1 MRIECENCGKKYKI
15 DEGKIKGQSVK
26 LRCRACKNIMVVEK
40 PAPKDEDLVDF
51 GAIATSPATLQQED
65 RPDADFVTSKEGKP
79 AETASEGLGP
89 ETESAPKKI
98 RFGLF
103 PKIIILM
110 LIASLLPL
118 GVYWAI
124 TSKKSSDRVRE
135 STENLMAQTALGLS
149 NQVDEWVD
157 KNVRVLKAAA
167 GLPEIIA
174 MDRTLQEPA
183 LKAIQKAYP
192 WMYLVFTV
200 DPNGLNTARSDG
212 KPLKD
217 YSDRQYYK
225 GVMQGKKLSWQT
237 LIGKTSKKPALV
249 LAVPII
255 SAGRIVG
262 VMAMASTIDDISK
275 SVARWRRG
283 KTGFAFLVDETG
295 KVVSHQRKR
304 YVIEQK
310 KLNTHPLIQAYRK
323 DKKAKTAIFK
333 DDRGRDVLGH
343 IRGTQYD
350 WALVVR
356 QETEEVFEAL
366 KGVQQFSLI
375 LLVVTIFIVSI
386 IAWLFARALVK
397 PIMTL
402 TDIAERMS
410 LGELD
415 IKVDVKSKDE
425 IGLLAQAVER
435 MRISL
440 NLAMSRLRRKR

>member
-1 MRIECENCGKKYKI
+1 MKIQCENCGKKYRI
-15 DEGKIKGQSVK
+15 DEGKIKGHSVK
-26 LRCRACKNIMVVEK
+26 LRCRACENIMVVEK
-40 PAPKDEDLVDF
+40 PEPKDEDMVDF
-51 GAIATSPATLQQED
+51 GSIATSAEKDWLDDES
-65 RPDADFVTSKEGKP
+65 VTPIEGKP
-79 AETASEGLGP
+79 AETTGAGLGT
-89 ETESAPKKI
+89 EIESAPKKI

-103 PKIIILM
+103 FRIIVLM
-110 LIASLLPL
+110 LVVSLFPL

-124 TSKKSSDRVRE
+124 TSNQTSDRVRE
-135 STENLMAQTALGLS
+135 STETLMAQTAMGLG
-149 NQVDEWVD
+149 NHVDEWID
-157 KNVRVLKAAA
+157 KNVRVLNVAA
-167 GLPEIIA
+167 GLPGIVA

-200 DPNGLNTARSDG
+200 DPNGLNVARDDG

-217 YSDRQYYK
+217 YSDRLYYK

-249 LAVPII
+249 LAVPIM
-255 SAGRIVG
+255 SGGRIVG
-262 VMAMASTIDDISK
+262 VMAAAVTIDEISK
-275 SVARWRRG
+275 SVARWSRG

-304 YVIEQK
+304 FVIEQK
-310 KLNTHPLIQAYRK
+310 NLNAHPLIQAYRK

-343 IRGTQYD
+343 IRGNQYD

-356 QETEEVFEAL
+356 QETEEVYGAL
-366 KGVQQFSLI
+366 KGIQQFSLI
-375 LLVVTIFIVSI
+375 LLIATILIVSI
-386 IAWLFARALVK
+386 IAWFFARALVM

-415 IKVDVKSKDE
+415 IKVNVKAKDE
-425 IGLLAQAVER
+425 IGLLALAIER

-440 NLAMSRLRRKR
+440 NLAMSRLRRKRQ

>member
-1 MRIECENCGKKYKI
+1 MEVQCENCGKIYRI
-15 DEGKIKGQSVK
+15 NEAKIKGHSAKFKCVD
-26 LRCRACKNIMVVEK
+26 CDNIITVEK
-40 PAPKDEDLVDF
+40 PAPKVDDAADF
-51 GAIATSPATLQQED
+51 GSVAASSSQMD
-65 RPDADFVTSKEGKP
+65 HMDADSARPYDNKSPKTNNVRLN
-79 AETASEGLGP
+79 A

-103 PKIIILM
+103 FKIIILM
-110 LIASLLPL
+110 LVVSLFPL

-124 TSKKSSDRVRE
+124 TFKESSDRVRE
-135 STENLMAQTALGLS
+135 STEILMAQTALGLS

-157 KNVRVLKAAA
+157 KNVRALKAAA
-167 GLPEIIA
+167 GLPEIVA
-174 MDRTLQEPA
+174 MKRSLQEPA

-200 DPNGLNTARSDG
+200 DPNGLNAARSDG

-217 YSDRQYYK
+217 YSDRLYYK
-225 GVMQGKKLSWQT
+225 GVMQGKELSWQT

-255 SAGRIVG
+255 SADRIVG
-262 VMAMASTIDDISK
+262 VMAAAATIDDISK

-295 KVVSHQRKR
+295 KVVSHQRKQF
-304 YVIEQK
+304 VVEQK
-310 KLNTHPLIQAYRK
+310 NLNAHPLIQAYRK

-333 DDRGRDVLGH
+333 DDHGRDVLGH
-343 IRGTQYD
+343 VYGNRYD

-356 QETEEVFEAL
+356 QETEEVLGTL

-375 LLVVTIFIVSI
+375 LLIATIFIVSI
-386 IAWLFARALVK
+386 IAWFFARALVK
-397 PIMTL
+397 PITTL
-402 TDIAERMS
+402 TDVAERMS

-415 IKVDVKSKDE
+415 IEVTVKSKDE
-425 IGLLAQAVER
+425 LGLLALAIER

-440 NLAMSRLRRKR
+440 NMAMARLRRKR

>member
-1 MRIECENCGKKYKI
+1 MRIECENCGKKYRI

-40 PAPKDEDLVDF
+40 PAPKGEDLVDF
-51 GAIATSPATLQQED
+51 GSIAASQQKD
-65 RPDADFVTSKEGKP
+65 LPDTDSVMSSEGKP
-79 AETASEGLGP
+79 AETTSAGLGA

-103 PKIIILM
+103 LKIVILM
-110 LIASLLPL
+110 LVASLLPL
-118 GVYWAI
+118 GVYWSI
-124 TSKKSSDRVRE
+124 TFNKTSDLFL
-135 STENLMAQTALGLS
+135 ENAETFMAQTGLGVK
-149 NQVDEWVD
+149 NQVDEWID
-157 KNVRVLKAAA
+157 KNVRALNTAAR
-167 GLPEIIA
+167 LPAMIA
-174 MDRTLQEPA
+174 MDRKRQEPV
-183 LKAIQKAYP
+183 LKAIQKSYP

-200 DPNGLNTARSDG
+200 DPNGFNTARSDG

-225 GVMQGKKLSWQT
+225 GVMQGKKISWQT
-237 LIGKTSKKPALV
+237 VIGKTSKKPALV
-249 LAVPII
+249 MAVPIL

-275 SVARWRRG
+275 SVARWRHG
-283 KTGFAFLVDETG
+283 STGFAFLVDETG
-295 KVVSHQRKR
+295 KVVSHQRKS

-310 KLNTHPLIQAYRK
+310 NLNTHPLIQAYRK
-323 DKKAKTAIFK
+323 DKRAKTLQFK
-333 DDRGRDVLGH
+333 DEQGREVLGH
-343 IRGTQYD
+343 VLGNQYD
-350 WALVVR
+350 WVLVVR
-356 QETEEVFEAL
+356 QESQEIHEPL
-366 KGVQQFSLI
+366 KGVQQFFYI
-375 LLVVTIFIVSI
+375 LLIVTILAVFI
-386 IAWLFARALVK
+386 IAWFFARTVVK

-415 IKVDVKSKDE
+415 IKVDVNSKDE

-440 NLAMSRLRRKR
+440 NLAMSRLRRKK

>member
-1 MRIECENCGKKYKI
+1 MRIECENCGKKYRI

-26 LRCRACKNIMVVEK
+26 LRCRACKNIMVVKK
-40 PAPKDEDLVDF
+40 PAPKSEDLVDF
-51 GAIATSPATLQQED
+51 GSIAASQQKD
-65 RPDADFVTSKEGKP
+65 LPDTDSVMSNEGKP
-79 AETASEGLGP
+79 AETTSAGLGT

-103 PKIIILM
+103 FKIIILM

-118 GVYWAI
+118 GVYWGI
-124 TSKKSSDRVRE
+124 TSKQSSDRVRE

-167 GLPEIIA
+167 SLPEIIA
-174 MDRTLQEPA
+174 MDRTLQEPV

-275 SVARWRRG
+275 SMARWRRG

-333 DDRGRDVLGH
+333 DDSGRDVLGH
-343 IRGTQYD
+343 IRGTQYG

-356 QETEEVFEAL
+356 QETEEVFEPL

-375 LLVVTIFIVSI
+375 LLVATIFIVSI
-386 IAWLFARALVK
+386 IAWLFARALVM

-440 NLAMSRLRRKR
+440 NLAMSRLRRKK

>member
-1 MRIECENCGKKYKI
+1 MKIQCENCGKKYRL
-15 DEGKIKGQSVK
+15 DEGKIKGNSVK
-26 LRCRACKNIMVVEK
+26 LRCRACENIMVVEK
-40 PAPKDEDLVDF
+40 PAPKTEDLVDF
-51 GAIATSPATLQQED
+51 GAIAASPQENRPATDTKVQSNDKSAEA
-65 RPDADFVTSKEGKP
+65 ADTGSY
-79 AETASEGLGP
+79 AEA
-89 ETESAPKKI
+89 ESPPKKI

-103 PKIIILM
+103 FKIAILM

-118 GVYWAI
+118 GFYSAI
-124 TSKKSSDRVRE
+124 TLSKTSDRVRV
-135 STENLMAQTALGLS
+135 STENFMAQTALGLG
-149 NQVDEWVD
+149 NQVDEWID

-167 GLPEIIA
+167 RLPGIIA

-183 LKAIQKAYP
+183 LKAIQREYP

-212 KPLKD
+212 KPLKN

-225 GVMQGKKLSWQT
+225 DIMQGKELTWQT

-255 SAGRIVG
+255 SAGRTVG
-262 VMAMASTIDDISK
+262 VMAAAATIDDISK
-275 SVARWRRG
+275 NVARWRRG
-283 KTGFAFLVDETG
+283 RTGFAFLVDETG
-295 KVVSHQRKR
+295 KVVSHQVKQ
-304 YVIEQK
+304 YVVQQK
-310 KLNTHPLIQAYRK
+310 NMNRHPLIRAYRK
-323 DKKAKTAIFK
+323 DRKAKTFIFK

-343 IRGTQYD
+343 VRGNRYD
-350 WALVVR
+350 WALVIR
-356 QETEEVFEAL
+356 QESEEVFEPL

-375 LLVVTIFIVSI
+375 LLIATIFVVSI
-386 IAWLFARALVK
+386 IAWFFARALVK

-415 IKVDVKSKDE
+415 NKVNVKSKDE
-425 IGLLAQAVER
+425 IGLLAMAIER

-440 NLAMSRLRRKR
+440 NLAMGRLRRKRL

>member
-1 MRIECENCGKKYKI
+1 MRIECENCGKKYRI

-26 LRCRACKNIMVVEK
+26 LRCRACKNIMVVKK
-40 PAPKDEDLVDF
+40 PAPKSEDLVDF
-51 GAIATSPATLQQED
+51 GSIAASQQKD
-65 RPDADFVTSKEGKP
+65 LPDTDSVMSNEGKP
-79 AETASEGLGP
+79 AETTSAGLGT

-103 PKIIILM
+103 FKIIILM

-118 GVYWAI
+118 GVYWGI
-124 TSKKSSDRVRE
+124 TSKQSSDRVRE

-167 GLPEIIA
+167 SLPEIIA
-174 MDRTLQEPA
+174 MDRTLQEPV

-255 SAGRIVG
+255 S
-262 VMAMASTIDDISK
+262 K
-275 SVARWRRG
+275 SMARWRRG

-333 DDRGRDVLGH
+333 DDSGRDVLGH
-343 IRGTQYD
+343 IRGTQYG

-356 QETEEVFEAL
+356 QETEEVFEPL

-375 LLVVTIFIVSI
+375 LLVATIFIVSI
-386 IAWLFARALVK
+386 IAWLFARALVM

-440 NLAMSRLRRKR
+440 NLAMSRLRRKK

>member
-1 MRIECENCGKKYKI
+1 MKIQCENCGKKYRL
-15 DEGKIKGQSVK
+15 DEGKIKGNSVK
-26 LRCRACKNIMVVEK
+26 LRCRACENIMVVDK
-40 PAPKDEDLVDF
+40 PAPKTEDLVDF
-51 GAIATSPATLQQED
+51 GAIAASPQENRPATDTKVQSNDKSAEA
-65 RPDADFVTSKEGKP
+65 ADTGSY
-79 AETASEGLGP
+79 AEA
-89 ETESAPKKI
+89 ESPPKKI

-103 PKIIILM
+103 FKIAILM

-118 GVYWAI
+118 GFYSAI
-124 TSKKSSDRVRE
+124 TLSKTSDRVRV
-135 STENLMAQTALGLS
+135 STENFMAQTALGLG
-149 NQVDEWVD
+149 NQVDEWID

-167 GLPEIIA
+167 RLPGIIA

-183 LKAIQKAYP
+183 LKAIQREYP

-212 KPLKD
+212 KPLKN

-225 GVMQGKKLSWQT
+225 DIMQGKELTWQT

-255 SAGRIVG
+255 SAGRTVG
-262 VMAMASTIDDISK
+262 VMAAAATIDDISK
-275 SVARWRRG
+275 NVARWRRG
-283 KTGFAFLVDETG
+283 RTGFAFLVDETG
-295 KVVSHQRKR
+295 KVVSHQVKQ
-304 YVIEQK
+304 YVVQQK
-310 KLNTHPLIQAYRK
+310 NLNRHPLIRAYRK
-323 DKKAKTAIFK
+323 DRKAKTFIFK

-343 IRGTQYD
+343 VRGNRYD
-350 WALVVR
+350 WALVIR
-356 QETEEVFEAL
+356 QESEEVFEPL

-375 LLVVTIFIVSI
+375 LLIATIFVVSI
-386 IAWLFARALVK
+386 IAWFFARALVK

-415 IKVDVKSKDE
+415 NKVNVKSKDE
-425 IGLLAQAVER
+425 IGLLAMAIER

-440 NLAMSRLRRKR
+440 NLAMGRLRRKRL

>member
-1 MRIECENCGKKYKI
+1 MKIQCENCGKKYRL
-15 DEGKIKGQSVK
+15 DEGKIKGNSVK
-26 LRCRACKNIMVVEK
+26 LRCRACENIMVVDK
-40 PAPKDEDLVDF
+40 PAPKTEDLVDF
-51 GAIATSPATLQQED
+51 GAIAASPQENRPATDTKVQSNDKSAEA
-65 RPDADFVTSKEGKP
+65 ADTGSY
-79 AETASEGLGP
+79 AEA
-89 ETESAPKKI
+89 ESPPKKI

-103 PKIIILM
+103 FKIAILM

-118 GVYWAI
+118 GFYSAI
-124 TSKKSSDRVRE
+124 TLSKTSDRVRV
-135 STENLMAQTALGLS
+135 STENFMAQTALGLG
-149 NQVDEWVD
+149 NQVDEWID

-167 GLPEIIA
+167 RLPGIIA

-183 LKAIQKAYP
+183 LKAIQREYP

-212 KPLKD
+212 KPLKN

-225 GVMQGKKLSWQT
+225 DIMQGKELTWQT

-255 SAGRIVG
+255 SAGRTVG
-262 VMAMASTIDDISK
+262 VMAAAATIDDISK
-275 SVARWRRG
+275 NVARWRRG
-283 KTGFAFLVDETG
+283 RTGFAFLVDETG
-295 KVVSHQRKR
+295 KVVSHQVKQ
-304 YVIEQK
+304 YVVQQK
-310 KLNTHPLIQAYRK
+310 NMNRHPLIRAYRK
-323 DKKAKTAIFK
+323 DRKAKTFIFK

-343 IRGTQYD
+343 VRGNRYD
-350 WALVVR
+350 WALVIR
-356 QETEEVFEAL
+356 QESEEVFEPL

-375 LLVVTIFIVSI
+375 LLIATIFVVSI
-386 IAWLFARALVK
+386 IAWFFARALVK

-415 IKVDVKSKDE
+415 NKVNVKSKDE
-425 IGLLAQAVER
+425 IGLLAMAIER

-440 NLAMSRLRRKR
+440 NLAMGRLRRKRL

>member
-1 MRIECENCGKKYKI
+1 MKIQCENCGKKYRI

-26 LRCRACKNIMVVEK
+26 LRCRACGNIMVVEK
-40 PAPKDEDLVDF
+40 SAPEGEDLVDL
-51 GAIATSPATLQQED
+51 GSITASQQTDQPDTDSVTGDED
-65 RPDADFVTSKEGKP
+65 RP
-79 AETASEGLGP
+79 AETTSAGLGV

-103 PKIIILM
+103 FKIIILM
-110 LIASLLPL
+110 LVVSLLPL

-167 GLPEIIA
+167 NLPEIVS
-174 MDRTLQEPA
+174 MERTLQEPA

-217 YSDRQYYK
+217 YSNRQYYK
-225 GVMQGKKLSWQT
+225 GIMQGKKLSWQT

-310 KLNTHPLIQAYRK
+310 NLNAHPLIRAYRRDNK
-323 DKKAKTAIFK
+323 PKTLIFK
-333 DDRGRDVLGH
+333 DDRGREVLGH
-343 IRGTQYD
+343 IRGTQYG

-356 QETEEVFEAL
+356 QETEEVFDTL
-366 KGVQQFSLI
+366 RGVKQFSLI
-375 LLVVTIFIVSI
+375 LLAVTIIIVSI
-386 IAWLFARALVK
+386 IAWFFARAIVM